1 MCNNSFAESIC
12 SENGWR
18 FTSLLIRYERRK
30 NILLSVGG
38 RGAGIEDWMWIQLD
52 PTLVQILVQVAI
64 RLMKFQS
71 VKASNGSERMAND
84 FWLVGPKLDINL
96 SKVRWLEVIDSQQ
109 KGIALIFANH
119 DEDEYDG
126 DVSQEELTWLF
137 CFMIIEFSFQFKK
150 V

>member
-1 MCNNSFAESIC
+1 MALDFSTYSIQEEKTNN
-12 SENGWR
+12 
-18 FTSLLIRYERRK
+18 LL
-30 NILLSVGG
+30 LVGG
-38 RGAGIEDWMWIQLD
+38 REDSVEDWVWTQFELS
-52 PTLVQILVQVAI
+52 LVQILVQVAI

-71 VKASNGSERMAND
+71 VKVSNGSERMAND
-84 FWLVGPKLDINL
+84 FWLAGPKLDINL
-96 SKVRWLEVIDSQQ
+96 SKVRSLKVIDSQQ
-109 KGIALIFANH
+109 KGIALIFASH